1 MISNDGYITFKK
13 VFITELSSV
22 IPEFQ
27 TFILKSLCRFYE
39 EYGVI
44 YPIGLAGTEKSYN
57 YVSDIPI
64 SFLNRK
70 KVSDILMEKVK
81 IDGLGEKESHVMRIL
96 DFIHHSWSYFFER
109 VRSNI
114 SECIQYYAVKPCHQS
129 GINLL
134 SKVSPDFHMIKK
146 LYNDSIDILFDIIV
160 NIGAQSL
167 RDVAES
173 AYIDYHDHAIHINT
187 ILKSRTLP
195 PQYRKLIKRLVAVE
209 PTFVKLKTEYGERI
223 LSALGFTKLEFM
235 NECVKT
241 FLEIG
246 DEPCHLTF
254 SKRSPVV
261 KGKKSKS
268 MLYHVNSFLLDSGS
282 VEFVESSVNRQ
293 HESIKGQSRI
303 FDYKQYVYL

>member
-1 MISNDGYITFKK
+1 MISHDGYSTFKK
-13 VFITELSSV
+13 VFITELGSV

-27 TFILKSLCRFYE
+27 NFIIKSLCRFYE

-44 YPIGLAGTEKSYN
+44 YPIGLAGTSKTYN
-57 YVSDIPI
+57 YVSDVPI
-64 SFLNRK
+64 SFLNRE
-70 KVSDILMEKVK
+70 KVSDVFQEKVK
-81 IDGLGEKESHVMRIL
+81 IDGLGEKDSHVMRIL

-114 SECIQYYAVKPCHQS
+114 SECIQYYAVKSCHLS
-129 GINLL
+129 GIDIL
-134 SKVSPDFHMIKK
+134 SKVKPDYHLIVK
-146 LYNDSIDILFDIIV
+146 LYQESLDILSDIIV
-160 NIGAQSL
+160 NIGCRSL
-167 RDVAES
+167 REVAES
-173 AYIDYHDHAIHINT
+173 AYVDYHDHAIHINA

-195 PQYRKLIKRLVAVE
+195 PQYRKLITRLVAVE
-209 PTFVKLKTEYGERI
+209 PTFVKLKTEYGERV
-223 LSALGFTKLEFM
+223 LSAMGFTKLDFM
-235 NECVKT
+235 SECVNT
-241 FLEIG
+241 FLEVGI
-246 DEPCHLTF
+246 EPCHLTF

-293 HESIKGQSRI
+293 NESVKGQNRI